1 MGGVRTCV
9 VLCFQVQVVQFV
21 DVADVH
27 LLFVQLS
34 FVEVLMGVR
43 KRREEASVNK
53 KKLMRT
59 YFFFFLRGTDCSMV
73 DVQQYISAV
82 TSDPSAYTPSAFT
95 DGCICIR
102 RVWAEGC

>member
-1 MGGVRTCV
+1 MYGRGGRTCV

-43 KRREEASVNK
+43 KRREEAGVNK
-53 KKLMRT
+53 KN
-59 YFFFFLRGTDCSMV
+59 S
-73 DVQQYISAV
+73 
-82 TSDPSAYTPSAFT
+82 
-95 DGCICIR
+95 
-102 RVWAEGC
+102 